1 MRIISGKLRGRQIK
15 GYDISGTRP
24 TMDRVKESFFAMI
37 QGKIASSIVL
47 DLFAG
52 SGNLGIEALS
62 NGATY
67 CYFVDYNQE
76 ACKIIGENIM
86 NCKLTEQSQIM
97 NMHYEKALSLFYKEH
112 LQFDLVF
119 LDPPY
124 HMRIIQDLLQ
134 ALKNYDLLKQD
145 ALVVCETEEN
155 TVYGPVSGY
164 ELWKSRTYGP
174 KTVQI
179 YRRKGEK

>member
-1 MRIISGKLRGRQIK
+1 MRIISGKLRGKQMK
-15 GYDISGTRP
+15 GYHISGTRP

-76 ACKIIGENIM
+76 ACKIIRENIL
-86 NCKLTEQSQIM
+86 NCQLMDQAQLM
-97 NMHYEKALSLFYKEH
+97 NMNYEKALSVFYKEH
-112 LQFDLVF
+112 VKFDLVF

-124 HMRIIQDLLQ
+124 HMRIIHEVLQ
-134 ALKNYDLLKQD
+134 KLKNYDLLSDK
-145 ALVVCETEEN
+145 AFVVCEMEEN
-155 TVYGPVSGY
+155 TIYGPVPGY
-164 ELWKSRTYGP
+164 DLWKSRTYGP
-174 KTVQI
+174 KCVQI
-179 YRRKGEK
+179 YRKK

>member
-1 MRIISGKLRGRQIK
+1 M
-15 GYDISGTRP
+15 
-24 TMDRVKESFFAMI
+24 
-37 QGKIASSIVL
+37 
-47 DLFAG
+47 
-52 SGNLGIEALS
+52 
-62 NGATY
+62 
-67 CYFVDYNQE
+67 
-76 ACKIIGENIM
+76 
-86 NCKLTEQSQIM
+86 
-97 NMHYEKALSLFYKEH
+97 
-112 LQFDLVF
+112 F

-164 ELWKSRTYGP
+164 ELWKSRTYGL